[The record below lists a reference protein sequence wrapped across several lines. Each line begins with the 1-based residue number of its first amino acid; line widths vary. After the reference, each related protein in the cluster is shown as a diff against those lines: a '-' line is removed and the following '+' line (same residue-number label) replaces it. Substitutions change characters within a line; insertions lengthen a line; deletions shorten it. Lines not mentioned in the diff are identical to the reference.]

1 MTRRLQCQVCNQ
13 VSDSPEQHPSCPR
26 CGAKLSHRRRGGLR
40 RSQAFALAAAILLVP
55 ANLLPVM
62 TIEVLGRGSPSTIL
76 SGVIS
81 LCAEGMWA
89 IGLIVLVASFV
100 VPLVKLGGLA
110 VLFAAARGRFRD
122 HRRELAVLYRVIAVI
137 GRWSMLDVFLVV
149 FLTGLV
155 QLGILASV
163 TPGLGI
169 VAFGGSVV
177 LTLLATD
184 AFDPRFIWDD
194 PPAHADFF
202 SSHEY
207 ASRS

>member
-1 MTRRLQCQVCNQ
+1 MKRRLQCRVCNQ
-13 VSDSPEQHPSCPR
+13 VSKSPARHPSCPR
-26 CGAKLSHRRRGGLR
+26 CGARLSHGLRGGLR

-62 TIEVLGRGSPSTIL
+62 TLEVLGRGSPSTIL
-76 SGVIS
+76 SGVVS

-110 VLFAAARGRFRD
+110 VLFAAANGRFRER
-122 HRRELAVLYRVIAVI
+122 RRELAGLYRIIAAI

-155 QLGILASV
+155 QLGILAAV
-163 TPGLGI
+163 TPGPGI

-184 AFDPRFIWDD
+184 AFDPRLIWDD
-194 PPAHADFF
+194 PPDRNVF
-202 SSHEY
+202 SSFHEH
-207 ASRS
+207 ASSP